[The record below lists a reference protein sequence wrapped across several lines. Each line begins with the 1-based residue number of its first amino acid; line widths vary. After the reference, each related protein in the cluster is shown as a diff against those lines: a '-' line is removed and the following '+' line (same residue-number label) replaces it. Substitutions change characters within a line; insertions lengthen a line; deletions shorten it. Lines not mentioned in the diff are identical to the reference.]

1 MAINSLLTLKI
12 KLFRMTNH
20 FLMFSSVIF
29 YAYFWY
35 FDNDRSYGKL

>member
-20 FLMFSSVIF
+20 FLMFSSVKF
-29 YAYFWY
+29 YAYWY